1 MSVRD
6 AAIRDSSTRDASTRQ
21 LPLDLPPVENRTR
34 ADFLVGPAN
43 EPALALID
51 RWPDWP
57 ARAVA
62 ITGPAGAGKSHL
74 AALFAEAS
82 GAPVLPAAQLTRET
96 VPAVLAAGALVLEDL
111 GEGGLDEAALFHL
124 LNLVGEQL
132 AHLLVTS
139 RHLPAA
145 LAETVAT
152 RDLASRLRAMPAV
165 RLGAPDDALLAAV
178 AVKLFAD
185 RQITPDEALIGYLM
199 ARVERSYAAIG
210 TLIAELDREALARKR
225 PLTRALAAEL
235 LRKQTLSGPDDD
247 GDDSRDVDER
257 D

>member
-1 MSVRD
+1 MPVRD
-6 AAIRDSSTRDASTRQ
+6 VPARQ
-21 LPLDLPPVENRTR
+21 LPLDLPPMENRSR

-51 RWPDWP
+51 GWPHWP

-82 GAPVLPAAQLTRET
+82 GARIVPAAALRRET
-96 VPAVLAAGALVLEDL
+96 VPEALAAGALVLEDL

-124 LNLVGEQL
+124 LNLVGEQQ

-139 RHLPAA
+139 RQLPAV
-145 LAETVAT
+145 LAGTLAT

-210 TLIAELDREALARKR
+210 ALIAELDREALARKR

-235 LRKQTLSGPDDD
+235 LRARAEPDAEDD
-247 GDDSRDVDER
+247 GRAAGDHRDTADEG

>member
-6 AAIRDSSTRDASTRQ
+6 VPSRQ
-21 LPLDLPPVENRTR
+21 LPLDLPPVENRGR

-51 RWPDWP
+51 AWPDWP

-62 ITGPAGAGKSHL
+62 ITGPAGSGKSHL

-82 GAPVLPAAQLTRET
+82 GARLMPAAALTRET
-96 VPAVLAAGALVLEDL
+96 VPEALAAGALVLEDL
-111 GEGGLDEAALFHL
+111 GEGVLDEAALFHL
-124 LNLVGEQL
+124 LNLVGEER

-139 RHLPAA
+139 RQLPAV

-152 RDLASRLRAMPAV
+152 RDLGSRLRAMPAV
-165 RLGAPDDALLAAV
+165 RLGAPDDALLAAL

-210 TLIAELDREALARKR
+210 ELIAELDREALARKR
-225 PLTRALAAEL
+225 PLTRALAAKL
-235 LRKQTLSGPDDD
+235 LRTRANAGLDEAEYDDD
-247 GDDSRDVDER
+247 EDGPGADEGD
-257 D
+257 